1 MLIAVVVSLLTHL
14 VPPLYAQQPLQFPPT
29 PKKAVSDEYHG
40 VKVSED
46 YRWLED
52 IYDPAVRRWIDE
64 QNQFG
69 TVKDPEQ
76 FRALYA
82 YSPYHNV
89 KNNTAYPAVLFLTG
103 DNDGRVDPM
112 QSRKMSARLQ
122 AATTSGLPIL
132 LRTSSTAGHGIG
144 TGRSERIA
152 QNADV
157 FAFLFDQLKMD
168 GNAFRR

>member
-1 MLIAVVVSLLTHL
+1 MRLETDQPDICFSSKSVPCALCLVAKQILSLRHTMLIAVVVSLLTHL

-112 QSRKMSARLQ
+112 QSRKM
-122 AATTSGLPIL
+122 
-132 LRTSSTAGHGIG
+132 
-144 TGRSERIA
+144 
-152 QNADV
+152 
-157 FAFLFDQLKMD
+157 
-168 GNAFRR
+168 